1 MIANEIK
8 MSKYKEITTE
18 NSENNRLNEI
28 IINIDKNSIFSTLP
42 SPLIQR
48 EILQRIYKSISGGK
62 MLNYEMTC
70 KLLSLINDDI
80 GLGKKDKAM
89 QLDKDISA
97 VKIGGVLLVK
107 RDDEMNGRDERGDR
121 NNREGVDSEFEN
133 HVILGNITVTVPKG
147 LEIHIHSE
155 IKDIRMKNEL
165 NVIQIKSLGVQGG
178 ASSDGDSDSN
188 SHIATTTSACLYN
201 IPKNSHISIR

>member
-1 MIANEIK
+1 MN
-8 MSKYKEITTE
+8 KYKGVATE

-28 IINIDKNSIFSTLP
+28 IINIDKKSVFSMLP

-48 EILQRIYKSISGGK
+48 EILQRMYKSISGGK

-97 VKIGGVLLVK
+97 VKMGGVLLVK
-107 RDDEMNGRDERGDR
+107 SGDEIYGRDDRGDR
-121 NNREGVDSEFEN
+121 NNREGVDLEFEN
-133 HVILGNITVTVPKG
+133 HVILGNTTVTVPKG
-147 LEIHIHSE
+147 LEIHINSE
-155 IKDIRMKNEL
+155 MKDIRMKNES
-165 NVIQIKSLGVQGG
+165 NVILIKSLGIEGG
-178 ASSDGDSDSN
+178 LSSGGFDSN
-188 SHIATTTSACLYN
+188 SPIATTTSAYLYN

>member
-133 HVILGNITVTVPKG
+133 HVILGNITVTVPK
-147 LEIHIHSE
+147 
-155 IKDIRMKNEL
+155 
-165 NVIQIKSLGVQGG
+165 
-178 ASSDGDSDSN
+178 
-188 SHIATTTSACLYN
+188 
-201 IPKNSHISIR
+201 